1 MSEIDILGNLWWC
14 SQIQERKACPKA
26 DCEAYKD
33 LVLQTHTHTIAK
45 LKKQVCSLQ
54 VVCVPSIKIS
64 RNNGTIDEYKD
75 PKATTLYLKNNVI
88 LIMIN
93 YSKFP
98 NMNIAISQ
106 KPLEHELVHAFDL
119 CSSKH
124 YSQNCHEAIDYE
136 VRAYNRGGGGCEN
149 MTGEARISCVIERT
163 ISNLFASD
171 GAANKGKCKN
181 YTKEYVRSYIRKN
194 YLSIIKD
201 MPF

>member
-1 MSEIDILGNLWWC
+1 MNT
-14 SQIQERKACPKA
+14 KVPK
-26 DCEAYKD
+26 
-33 LVLQTHTHTIAK
+33 LQHY
-45 LKKQVCSLQ
+45 
-54 VVCVPSIKIS
+54 IK
-64 RNNGTIDEYKD
+64 
-75 PKATTLYLKNNVI
+75 KNNVI

-119 CSSKH
+119 YSSKH

-171 GAANKGKCKN
+171 GASNKGKCKN

>member
-1 MSEIDILGNLWWC
+1 
-14 SQIQERKACPKA
+14 
-26 DCEAYKD
+26 
-33 LVLQTHTHTIAK
+33 
-45 LKKQVCSLQ
+45 
-54 VVCVPSIKIS
+54 
-64 RNNGTIDEYKD
+64 
-75 PKATTLYLKNNVI
+75 
-88 LIMIN
+88 MIN

-106 KPLEHELVHAFDL
+106 KSLEHELVHAFDL

-136 VRAYNRGGGGCEN
+136 VRAYNRGGGDCEN
-149 MTGEARISCVIERT
+149 LTGEARISCVIERT

-171 GAANKGKCKN
+171 GAANEGKCKN

-201 MPF
+201 IPF